1 MKANALLKWLVPAA
15 LLGVVLIILKT
26 WVPGG
31 STPFP
36 EHPVDQGNIQ
46 LSAEQAKSLGIAGDT
61 PRDTVATLVG
71 QVKAMRS
78 DMLGLKKHND
88 LLQTENNRLRER
100 ENSVDSRIQ
109 TALGSVTQQVDEGR
123 RQANEARFKAE
134 QDSRQARGLLTQLQE
149 QLSGMTG
156 KSKDMP
162 IGLGLEP
169 GDGAQFEGRHS
180 ATDALQWIEPSDAP
194 PTDARGKT
202 KTASALSLPTAFNS
216 LEGLK
221 DNAIDR
227 SQKQLRAVPQG
238 EGERDL
244 TRSVD
249 RTEGAKPVY
258 TVPENATLMGS
269 VAMTALIGRVPVD
282 GTVNDP
288 YPFKVLVGPE
298 NLTANGIDLPDVAG
312 AVMSGTASGDWTLSC
327 VRGQVESI
335 TFVFTDG
342 TIRTVPQPKAVAS
355 RNASTQSSNIDKIRG
370 GLGYLSDPY
379 GIPCIAGE
387 RHSNAQQYLG
397 SQSLIT
403 AAGAGVATLLG
414 DEQNNSSVISSGGS
428 TFGITN
434 STGNSALNSILSGG
448 VSDIREW
455 VNKLYGEAFAA
466 VYVPPAAQ
474 VALHLDHEI
483 TIDYEPKGRSVRH
496 EKDHA
501 SLPDLD

>member
-1 MKANALLKWLVPAA
+1 MKANALLKWLVPTA
-15 LLGVVLIILKT
+15 LLAVVVIILKT
-26 WVPGG
+26 WVAGG
-31 STPFP
+31 STPSP

-46 LSAEQAKSLGIAGDT
+46 LSTQQAQALGIAGDT

-78 DMLGLKKHND
+78 DMLSLKKHNES
-88 LLQTENNRLRER
+88 LQTENNRLRER

-123 RQANEARFKAE
+123 RQANEARLKAE
-134 QDSRQARGLLTQLQE
+134 QDSLQAHGLLTKLQD
-149 QLSGMTG
+149 QLSGLTG
-156 KSKDMP
+156 KGQDLP
-162 IGLGLEP
+162 VGLGLQP
-169 GDGAQFEGRHS
+169 GDGAQFEGGHP
-180 ATDALQWIEPSDAP
+180 AGDTMQWIEPSDTL
-194 PTDARGKT
+194 PTDTREKT
-202 KTASALSLPTAFNS
+202 KTSSALSLPTAFNS

-227 SQKQLRAVPQG
+227 SQKQLRAVSK
-238 EGERDL
+238 GERDL
-244 TRSVD
+244 TRSAD

-258 TVPENATLMGS
+258 TIPENATLMGS

-298 NLTANGIDLPDVAG
+298 NLTANGIELPDVAG

-355 RNASTQSSNIDKIRG
+355 RIAYTTQSSTTGKIGG

-387 RHSNAQQYLG
+387 RRSNAQQYLS

-403 AAGAGVATLLG
+403 AAGAGVGALLG
-414 DEQNNSSVISSGGS
+414 NQQNNSSLISSGGS
-428 TFGITN
+428 AFGVT
-434 STGNSALNSILSGG
+434 SSSGNSALNSILSGG

>member
-15 LLGVVLIILKT
+15 LLAVVVIILKS
-26 WVPGG
+26 WVAGN
-31 STPFP
+31 TPSP

-88 LLQTENNRLRER
+88 SLQTENSRLRER

-123 RQANEARFKAE
+123 RQANEARLKAE

-149 QLSGMTG
+149 QLSGLTG

-169 GDGAQFEGRHS
+169 GDGAQFEWRHS
-180 ATDALQWIEPSDAP
+180 ATDTLQWIEPSDAP
-194 PTDARGKT
+194 STNVGGKT
-202 KTASALSLPTAFNS
+202 KTASALSLPTTFNS

-227 SQKQLRAVPQG
+227 SQKQLRAVTQG
-238 EGERDL
+238 EHDL

-249 RTEGAKPVY
+249 RTEDAKPVY
-258 TVPENATLMGS
+258 TIPENATLMGS

-342 TIRTVPQPKAVAS
+342 TIRTVPQPKAIAS
-355 RNASTQSSNIDKIRG
+355 RTASSTQSSNTDKIRG
-370 GLGYLSDPY
+370 GLGYLSDPF

-387 RHSNAQQYLG
+387 RRSNAQQYLC
-397 SQSLIT
+397 SQSLIP
-403 AAGAGVATLLG
+403 AAAAGVAALLG
-414 DEQNNSSVISSGGS
+414 DE
-428 TFGITN
+428 
-434 STGNSALNSILSGG
+434 
-448 VSDIREW
+448 
-455 VNKLYGEAFAA
+455 
-466 VYVPPAAQ
+466 
-474 VALHLDHEI
+474 
-483 TIDYEPKGRSVRH
+483 
-496 EKDHA
+496 
-501 SLPDLD
+501 

>member
-1 MKANALLKWLVPAA
+1 MKANALLKWLVPAV
-15 LLGVVLIILKT
+15 LLGVAFIILKT
-26 WVPGG
+26 WVAG
-31 STPFP
+31 STSSP

-61 PRDTVATLVG
+61 PRDTVATLIG

-88 LLQTENNRLRER
+88 SLQAENNRLRER

-123 RQANEARFKAE
+123 RQANEARLKAE

-149 QLSGMTG
+149 QLSGLTG
-156 KSKDMP
+156 KDKDMP

-169 GDGAQFEGRHS
+169 SDGAQFEGQHS
-180 ATDALQWIEPSDAP
+180 ANDALQWIEPSDAL
-194 PTDARGKT
+194 PTDTQGKT
-202 KTASALSLPTAFNS
+202 KTVSALSLPTAFNS

-221 DNAIDR
+221 DNATDR
-227 SQKQLRAVPQG
+227 SQKQLREVTK
-238 EGERDL
+238 GERDL
-244 TRSVD
+244 TRSAD
-249 RTEGAKPVY
+249 RTKGAKPVY
-258 TVPENATLMGS
+258 TIPENATLMGS
-269 VAMTALIGRVPVD
+269 VAMTALIGRIPVD

-312 AVMSGTASGDWTLSC
+312 AMMSGTASGDWTLSC

-342 TIRTVPQPKAVAS
+342 TIRTVPQPKAVAN
-355 RNASTQSSNIDKIRG
+355 RNASTTQSSNTDKIRG

-387 RHSNAQQYLG
+387 RRSNAQQYLG

-403 AAGAGVATLLG
+403 AAGAGVAALFG

-428 TFGITN
+428 TLGVT
-434 STGNSALNSILSGG
+434 SSSGNSALNSILSGG

-455 VNKLYGEAFAA
+455 INKLYGETFAA

-496 EKDHA
+496 EKDHV

>member
-1 MKANALLKWLVPAA
+1 MNANALLKWLVPAA
-15 LLGVVLIILKT
+15 LLAVVLIIMKT
-26 WVPGG
+26 WVADGTG
-31 STPFP
+31 SIP
-36 EHPVDQGNIQ
+36 EISGDQQNIA

-88 LLQTENNRLRER
+88 SLQTENNRLRER

-123 RQANEARFKAE
+123 RQANEARLKAE

-149 QLSGMTG
+149 QLSGLAG

-180 ATDALQWIEPSDAP
+180 TNDALQWIEPSDAP
-194 PTDARGKT
+194 STDARGKT
-202 KTASALSLPTAFNS
+202 TTSSALSLPTAFNS
-216 LEGLK
+216 LESLK

-227 SQKQLRAVPQG
+227 SQKQLRAVTK
-238 EGERDL
+238 GERDL

-258 TVPENATLMGS
+258 TIPENATLMGS

-335 TFVFTDG
+335 TFVFT
-342 TIRTVPQPKAVAS
+342 
-355 RNASTQSSNIDKIRG
+355 
-370 GLGYLSDPY
+370 
-379 GIPCIAGE
+379 
-387 RHSNAQQYLG
+387 
-397 SQSLIT
+397 
-403 AAGAGVATLLG
+403 
-414 DEQNNSSVISSGGS
+414 
-428 TFGITN
+428 
-434 STGNSALNSILSGG
+434 
-448 VSDIREW
+448 
-455 VNKLYGEAFAA
+455 
-466 VYVPPAAQ
+466 
-474 VALHLDHEI
+474 
-483 TIDYEPKGRSVRH
+483 
-496 EKDHA
+496 
-501 SLPDLD
+501 